1 VVNKE
6 AKFWAMI
13 ALTLSLCGALLVYS
27 SGQHQLRQAAKCA
40 ARWNGSRYP
49 VTYDK
54 VAKCRVQVGGVWVPE
69 ANVRVGP

>member
-1 VVNKE
+1 VVSAVKLR
-6 AKFWAMI
+6 ATV

-27 SGQHQLRQAAKCA
+27 SGQHQKEMAQRCA
-40 ARWNGSRYP
+40 ARWQGSRYP

-54 VAKCRVQVGGVWVPE
+54 VAKCRVQVSGVWVPE